1 VLSQENDAGARRAA
15 GDDRGDSSGQV
26 EVPGQGSPS
35 AARLLE
41 MTARDTD
48 QWRSDARAEA
58 AQTVA
63 AAQEEAEALVRSA
76 RQEAAGLV
84 EAARLEAAR
93 TLDEARATA
102 LGVQAESEQLRTRAE
117 AEVSRLQQVAA
128 DHSQHLRRHL
138 NDVLGR
144 LDAAPTEVQPDRD
157 DDDSRSW

>member
-1 VLSQENDAGARRAA
+1 MLSQENDAGARSSA
-15 GDDRGDSSGQV
+15 GDHRGDSTGQV
-26 EVPGQGSPS
+26 VVPGQRSPS

-63 AAQEEAEALVRSA
+63 AAQEEADALVRSA
-76 RQEAAGLV
+76 QREAAGMV

-102 LGVQAESEQLRTRAE
+102 QGVQAESERLRTRAE
-117 AEVSRLQQVAA
+117 TEVARLQQVAA

-138 NDVLGR
+138 NDVLGQ
-144 LDAAPTEVQPDRD
+144 LDPAPTEAQLDSDDAQPR
-157 DDDSRSW
+157 

>member
-1 VLSQENDAGARRAA
+1 VLSQENDAGARSAA
-15 GDDRGDSSGQV
+15 GDHRGDSSGQIA
-26 EVPGQGSPS
+26 VPGQRSPS

-58 AQTVA
+58 AETVA
-63 AAQEEAEALVRSA
+63 AAQQEAEALVRSA
-76 RQEAAGLV
+76 QREAAGMV

-102 LGVQAESEQLRTRAE
+102 DGVQAESERLRTRAE
-117 AEVSRLQQVAA
+117 TEVARLEQVAA
-128 DHSQHLRRHL
+128 DHAQHLRRHL

-144 LDAAPTEVQPDRD
+144 LDSSPAEAQPGG
-157 DDDSRSW
+157 DDSRPE

>member
-1 VLSQENDAGARRAA
+1 MLSQENDAGARSAA
-15 GDDRGDSSGQV
+15 GDHRDDSSAQV
-26 EVPGQGSPS
+26 VAPGQASPS

-58 AQTVA
+58 AETVA
-63 AAQEEAEALVRSA
+63 AAQEEADALVRSA
-76 RQEAAGLV
+76 QREAAGLV

-93 TLDEARATA
+93 TLDEARTTA
-102 LGVQAESEQLRTRAE
+102 RGVLAESEELRTRAE
-117 AEVSRLQQVAA
+117 TEVARLQQVAA

-144 LDAAPTEVQPDRD
+144 LDPAPTEVQRD
-157 DDDSRSW
+157 SDDPQPA

>member
-1 VLSQENDAGARRAA
+1 VLSQENDAGARSAA
-15 GDDRGDSSGQV
+15 GDHRGDSSGQV
-26 EVPGQGSPS
+26 VVPGQRSPS

-63 AAQEEAEALVRSA
+63 AAREEADALVRSA
-76 RQEAAGLV
+76 QREAAGIM

-93 TLDEARATA
+93 TLDEARVTA
-102 LGVQAESEQLRTRAE
+102 HGVQAESEKLRTRAE
-117 AEVSRLQQVAA
+117 AEVARLQQVAA

-138 NDVLGR
+138 HDVLGR
-144 LDAAPTEVQPDRD
+144 LDAAPGQAQLDRG
-157 DDDSRSW
+157 DDSQHG

>member
-15 GDDRGDSSGQV
+15 GDDRGESSGQV
-26 EVPGQGSPS
+26 VVPGQRSPS

-63 AAQEEAEALVRSA
+63 AAREEADALVRSA
-76 RQEAAGLV
+76 QREAAGVV

-102 LGVQAESEQLRTRAE
+102 RGVQAESEELRTRAE
-117 AEVSRLQQVAA
+117 AEVARLQQVAA

-144 LDAAPTEVQPDRD
+144 LDSAPAEAKPDSGA
-157 DDDSRSW
+157 DSRLP